1 MVLTNIENLIEKY
14 ENAETTLQEEAQLR
28 DYFTGD
34 DVAPHLEHYRSMFLY
49 FSNTQQEQFTK
60 DVPLKPK
67 RTKVYQWI
75 SVAAVA
81 VLMLSIFVPK
91 TIFGGHS
98 KAEIAEA
105 EQAFYQTMDALGMV
119 SKGMNSGQN
128 AVAMMSS
135 NLQQGVEGASRLS
148 EFTKTTNRIFKN
160 K

>member
-28 DYFTGD
+28 AYFTGD
-34 DVAPHLEHYRSMFLY
+34 DVAPHLEHYKSMFLY

-75 SVAAVA
+75 SVAAVT
-81 VLMLSIFVPK
+81 VLMLSVFVPK
-91 TIFGGHS
+91 TLFGGPS
-98 KAEIAEA
+98 AEEVAQAEK
-105 EQAFYQTMDALGMV
+105 AFYETMNALGMV

-128 AVAMMSS
+128 AVAMISS
-135 NLQQGVEGASRLS
+135 NLQQGVEEASRLS